1 MKLSW
6 SRMNSSHIQKKK
18 AKKYVQVAID
28 DTQYIFSGFWLFYLF
43 WGCYKGWLF
52 CMSSIVFGSVFTH
65 GRLPSVDNVSC
76 LIHRI
81 YGGYSPAKL
90 AEADISC
97 QIQRHMIKW
106 LGNKAQNFN
115 RCTKHL
121 TLILF
126 WSPSCWT
133 VQLTPSI
140 SNATNEEIPVTK
152 SLKTDLL
159 AFCPHQDAMNPMN
172 AAHSNSFQIRKR
184 LQSLKLT
191 EKVLPDACDS
201 TRFQLGRLPWF
212 RQRNRGGDPLRLWSK
227 CGLSFPCTKRRG
239 HGLRFAPDVRRLSS
253 WVRKIWKWG
262 FPTAGIFTAFI
273 S

>member
-1 MKLSW
+1 MAIHHGDSFHVLGYKSRRISCSQIVRPFKAEPKRQVSGAGLIWGW
-6 SRMNSSHIQKKK
+6 SLRPIAWNSAEAEWTLTISPPKKSV
-18 AKKYVQVAID
+18 KYFQIAIID

-52 CMSSIVFGSVFTH
+52 WCLQLCLDPSLLTRGTILWRHQPRRVLTH

-81 YGGYSPAKL
+81 YRGYSPAKL
-90 AEADISC
+90 AEADISF

-115 RCTKHL
+115 RCTKHS

-140 SNATNEEIPVTK
+140 SKQMRK
-152 SLKTDLL
+152 SRWR
-159 AFCPHQDAMNPMN
+159 
-172 AAHSNSFQIRKR
+172 S
-184 LQSLKLT
+184 
-191 EKVLPDACDS
+191 
-201 TRFQLGRLPWF
+201 RFKPTCSPLVIHWGRD
-212 RQRNRGGDPLRLWSK
+212 RNV
-227 CGLSFPCTKRRG
+227 
-239 HGLRFAPDVRRLSS
+239 A
-253 WVRKIWKWG
+253 
-262 FPTAGIFTAFI
+262 
-273 S
+273 